1 MMNFP
6 RTLLS
11 VATATTILG
20 LVSTA
25 SANAFTLTTQN
36 YIQGDGSTLEFG
48 FLGSYGAFQS
58 SFGIYN
64 VTTRQYTTLFQE
76 INRHSFLGQ
85 GLDNYGDATNINVL
99 QTQFTFESNNQYTFF
114 LGNNGESAT
123 VYSTTDHNTDTPYK
137 KFGQQAQFFSDLSVL
152 DDQSYRYL
160 KPPSGLNVSTQSALA
175 KAEGTIANLLPGK
188 TGLIA
193 FEDNGIDPTT
203 NQWYHRDY
211 NDFLVSAQVVQVSV
225 PEPATLIGLGMI
237 AGAMALVRRHRK
249 EGNFS

>member
-64 VTTRQYTTLFQE
+64 VTTGQSTTLFQE

-99 QTQFTFESNNQYTFF
+99 QTQFTFERNNQYTFF
-114 LGNNGESAT
+114 LDNNGESAT
-123 VYSTTDHNTDTPYK
+123 VYSTTDHNTDTRTK
-137 KFGQQAQFFSDLSVL
+137 IFGQQAKFFSDLSVL
-152 DDQSYRYL
+152 NDESYRYL
-160 KPPSGLNVSTQSALA
+160 NPPSGLNTSTESALA
-175 KAEGTIANLLPGK
+175 KADGTIANLLLGN

-193 FEDNGIDPTT
+193 FEDNGIDRGT
-203 NQWYHRDY
+203 NEWYHRDY
-211 NDFLVSAQVVQVSV
+211 NDFLVSAQIVQVSV
-225 PEPATLIGLGMI
+225 PEPTTLIGLGMV
-237 AGAMALVRRHRK
+237 AGAMALVRRSRK
-249 EGNFS
+249 EGKFS